1 MPTFATLASA
11 SLLLAPLLG
20 LAAPPERPM
29 ARTEPDANRMGA
41 TTTRTE
47 FCDPIPLERWPSA
60 GEPRRG
66 TRTNNE
72 GSPEGRPDGGIA
84 GEGATVTFLSL
95 DTAPEGDMPRSVAVT
110 PDGQYAVVVNRDTD
124 LMVFIE
130 LNTVTIAASVPI
142 GDYPLDIA
150 ISGDGRYAV
159 ATNAFDDTV
168 SIVDVAT
175 KSLVAT
181 VPVSG
186 SQPYRV
192 LCSADGSTAVVGL
205 INDGVASAFS
215 IIDLDTLSEVRTFA
229 STPQGVVGFFFTPAF
244 AIGGEL
250 TTLFDITPDG
260 SRILLP
266 WRGGAQVT
274 IYEIETGRASA
285 ALAVDASP
293 SAVDISDDG
302 SLAVIVHDGNPSH
315 VTTVNLGAESVID
328 GFVIPTSLDP
338 FIARLTPD
346 NQFVMAGALNSVAFV
361 DLATGSVATTVS
373 TGTVGDIEVSAD
385 GQWAFVSNFNAAVI
399 DLASRTL
406 AKTIPFGA
414 CVDSA
419 ASPSTNVAVALNNR
433 FREEVYAFNLAG
445 AASNLRGWT
454 RSGPAPEADAPKE
467 IALSPD
473 GTKALV
479 ANSVSRNVSLIDLAT
494 ETILATIDTGD
505 VPRESAFTPDGAYAL
520 VCNGDANTLSIIDV
534 ASATVVKTLNTP
546 QRPIRV
552 RVAPDGSKAYVVTV
566 AGTDA
571 LYVITLAGANSSIL
585 TSFPIGQ
592 LGAANGYPYSEVSG
606 MELSPDGK
614 WLAVTISFDDILR
627 VVSTA
632 TNTVVANA
640 PTGDFPIRAL
650 FSPDSSRLFVAN
662 AFGDSVQEIDVAD
675 GAFIPLGTTGGID
688 FPLDMAL
695 DADGQHLYVG
705 RSSFQSPAIDVVEL
719 ASASVVASIPLP
731 GLPREGE
738 YLADRDEYLVTTD
751 DGSLVRIAAAGADSA
766 VLEIIPI
773 SGSAPDFRFSAALN
787 LGIASWPGVP
797 DGVDIIRFGGA
808 PLFGDLDGDGSVGA
822 SDLALILG
830 AWGSTGGPA
839 DLDGDGSVGAPDI
852 ALLLG
857 AWTPI

>member
-1 MPTFATLASA
+1 MLTLALLSST
-11 SLLLAPLLG
+11 SLLLAPIVG
-20 LAAPPERPM
+20 MAAPPERPTVPTDRS
-29 ARTEPDANRMGA
+29 ADRLAA
-41 TTTRTE
+41 VSTRTE
-47 FCDPIPLERWPSA
+47 FCDPIPLVRWPSA
-60 GEPRRG
+60 GSPRRG
-66 TRTNNE
+66 SE
-72 GSPEGRPDGGIA
+72 GGIA
-84 GEGATVTFLSL
+84 GDGATVSFLPL
-95 DTAPEGDMPRSVAVT
+95 DSEPEGDMPRSVAVT
-110 PDGQYAVVVNRDTD
+110 PDGQYAVIVNRDTD
-124 LMVFIE
+124 LMVFVE
-130 LNTVTIAASVPI
+130 LATVTIAASVPI
-142 GDYPLDIA
+142 GDYPIDVA
-150 ISGDGRYAV
+150 ISGDGRYAI
-159 ATNAFDDTV
+159 ATNAFDDSV
-168 SIVDVAT
+168 SVVDIET
-175 KSLVAT
+175 KSIAASI
-181 VPVSG
+181 PVSG

-192 LCSADGSTAVVGL
+192 LCSADGSTAVIGL

-215 IIDLDTLSEVRTFA
+215 IIDLDTLTESRTFA

-250 TTLFDITPDG
+250 TTLFDLTPDG
-260 SRILLP
+260 SRIVLP
-266 WRGGAQVT
+266 WRGGSQVT
-274 IYEIETGRASA
+274 IYDVATGRSTAT
-285 ALAVDASP
+285 LAVSASP
-293 SAVDISDDG
+293 SAVDISVDG
-302 SLAVIVHDGNPSH
+302 TLAAIVHDGNPSH
-315 VTTVNLGAESVID
+315 VTTIDLASETLMD
-328 GFVIPTSLDP
+328 GFVIPTNLDP

-346 NQFVMAGALNSVAFV
+346 NAFVMAAALNSVAFV
-361 DLATGSVATTVS
+361 ELATGTVVTTVN
-373 TGTVGDIEVSAD
+373 TGTVGDIEVSAN

-433 FREEVYAFNLAG
+433 FREEVYAFNLSG
-445 AASNLRGWT
+445 ATSSLRGWT

-467 IALSPD
+467 IAISPD
-473 GTKALV
+473 GRTALV
-479 ANSVSRNVSLIDLAT
+479 ANAVSRNVTLVDLA
-494 ETILATIDTGD
+494 EEALIATIDTGD

-534 ASATVVKTLNTP
+534 ASGTVVKTLNTP

-571 LYVITLAGANSSIL
+571 LYVIALNGANSSII

-614 WLAVTISFDDILR
+614 WLAVAVSFDDILR
-627 VVSTA
+627 IVSTA
-632 TNTVVANA
+632 TNTVVASI

-650 FSPDSSRLFVAN
+650 FNSDGSRLFVAN

-705 RSSFQSPAIDVVEL
+705 RSSFQTPAIDVVEL

-751 DGSLVRIAAAGADSA
+751 DGSLVRISAAGASSA
-766 VLEIIPI
+766 ILEVIPI
-773 SGSAPDFRFSAALN
+773 SGSAPDFRFSTALN

-797 DGVDIIRFGGA
+797 DGIDIIRFGA
-808 PLFGDLDGDGSVGA
+808 RPLFGDLDGDGTVGA
-822 SDLALILG
+822 PDLALLLG
-830 AWGSTGGPA
+830 AWGSAGEA
-839 DLDGDGSVGAPDI
+839 DLDGDGAVGAPDI

-857 AWTPI
+857 AWTPNG